1 MIISFFT
8 DKIVEV
14 KPDNIQPSA
23 SPFDLGDMGSSLPPT
38 QATAA
43 PVEPEKKTAQSF
55 LGSAAGLVNLD
66 NLVQKPKEPAVT
78 NPFGMSS
85 AMTPQGTHD
94 YPNNSSH
101 FVIWFLLSNYS
112 MITQLYCNLY
122 SIILIRVFSLELSYL
137 KI

>member
-1 MIISFFT
+1 M
-8 DKIVEV
+8 
-14 KPDNIQPSA
+14 SA
-23 SPFDLGDMGSSLPPT
+23 SLPPA
-38 QATAA
+38 QPA
-43 PVEPEKKTAQSF
+43 PAPVVEPEKKTAQSF

-66 NLVQKPKEPAVT
+66 NLVQKPKQPAAT

-94 YPNNSSH
+94 YPINNSH

-122 SIILIRVFSLELSYL
+122 SIMLFRVFSLEF
-137 KI
+137 